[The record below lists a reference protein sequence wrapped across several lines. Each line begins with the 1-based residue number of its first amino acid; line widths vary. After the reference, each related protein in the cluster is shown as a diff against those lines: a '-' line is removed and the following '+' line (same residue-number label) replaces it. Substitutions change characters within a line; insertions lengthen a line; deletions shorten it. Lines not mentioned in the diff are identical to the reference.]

1 MSSII
6 HEMPTRSDP
15 PFKIIATDGDARA
28 GVLYTPHGEIP
39 TPVFA
44 PVGTL
49 GTVKALTPQQLQQD
63 IGATLILANA
73 YHLHLR
79 PGAELVA
86 EMGGLHHFMSW
97 PRPILTDSGGFQIF
111 SLAHDAEIDDAGATF
126 RSHID
131 GSLVR
136 LSPEDSIRIQQR
148 LGADIIMCLDECSI
162 PNERERVAIAK
173 KRTTVWARIC
183 RELHPDDD
191 EQLLFGIVQGGIYAD
206 LRQQSVNELTEIG
219 FPGYAIGG
227 LAVGETK
234 AEMHGVLEITLPL
247 LPREKPRYL
256 MGVGTP
262 EDLLEGV
269 RRGIDIFDCV
279 LPTRLARHGSVLTEK
294 GRLNL
299 RNRDLRSDETSIS
312 ASCACTTCR
321 QHSRA
326 YLRHLIVSRE
336 LLAHTL
342 LSIHNV
348 HFLIQHMNQIRQ
360 AIADGNFASYARSFL
375 ANYTQSNNAS
385 SLRE

>member
-1 MSSII
+1 
-6 HEMPTRSDP
+6 MPTRSDP

-49 GTVKALTPQQLQQD
+49 GTVKALTTQQLQQD

-183 RELHPDDD
+183 REMHPDDD

-299 RNRDLRSDETSIS
+299 RNRNFRSDETSIS

>member
-1 MSSII
+1 
-6 HEMPTRSDP
+6 MPTRSDP

-49 GTVKALTPQQLQQD
+49 GTVKALTTQQLQQD

-206 LRQQSVNELTEIG
+206 LRQQSVNELNEIG

-299 RNRDLRSDETSIS
+299 RNRDFRSDETSIS

-348 HFLIQHMNQIRQ
+348 YFLIQHMNQIRQ

>member
-1 MSSII
+1 
-6 HEMPTRSDP
+6 MPTRSDP

>member
-1 MSSII
+1 
-6 HEMPTRSDP
+6 MPALPDP

-28 GVLYTPHGEIP
+28 GVLDTPHGEIP

-49 GTVKALTPQQLQQD
+49 GTVKALTTQQLQQD

-148 LGADIIMCLDECSI
+148 LGADIIMCLDECSV

-183 RELHPDDD
+183 REMHPDDD

-219 FPGYAIGG
+219 FPGYALGG

-299 RNRDLRSDETSIS
+299 RNRDFRSDETSIS

>member
-1 MSSII
+1 
-6 HEMPTRSDP
+6 MPTRSDP

-148 LGADIIMCLDECSI
+148 LGADIIMCLDECSV
-162 PNERERVAIAK
+162 PNERERVTIAK

-183 RELHPDDD
+183 REMHPDDD

-206 LRQQSVNELTEIG
+206 LRQQSVNELNEIG

>member
-1 MSSII
+1 
-6 HEMPTRSDP
+6 MPTRSDP

-49 GTVKALTPQQLQQD
+49 GTVKALTTQQLQQD

-173 KRTTVWARIC
+173 NRTTVWARIC
-183 RELHPDDD
+183 REMHPDDD
-191 EQLLFGIVQGGIYAD
+191 EQLLFGIVQGGIYED
-206 LRQQSVNELTEIG
+206 LRQQSVSELNEIG

-262 EDLLEGV
+262 EDLLKGV

-299 RNRDLRSDETSIS
+299 RNRDFRSDETSIS